1 MAEFP
6 IVSLEESPVTNAQVA
21 LIVAAESLIRRPG
34 GTSGYTSPP
43 SPHEVLS
50 RASEFKAWLDKNG

>member
-34 GTSGYTSPP
+34 GASGYTSPP
-43 SPHEVLS
+43 AKNEILK
-50 RASEFKAWLDKNG
+50 RADEFKKWLDDNS